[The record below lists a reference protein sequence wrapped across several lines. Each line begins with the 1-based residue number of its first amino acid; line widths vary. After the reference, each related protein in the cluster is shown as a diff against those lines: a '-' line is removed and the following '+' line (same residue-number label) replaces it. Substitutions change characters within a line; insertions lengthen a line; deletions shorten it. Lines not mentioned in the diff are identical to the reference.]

1 MRRAIELLWSWRQR
15 WERIMPDNQESK
27 YEVGFQRPPR
37 HTRFRKGTSGNPK
50 GRPRETKNLAAVL
63 DKALAEK
70 VTIVENGRRRKIT
83 KRSAMIKQLV
93 NKAASGNLRASRR
106 LTDLE
111 FRLNP
116 EGVRQMSGIE
126 LFRSLGQ
133 AALKAEAREQ
143 SVAEHAGPQELENV
157 SRESEPAADVDE
169 WLRKS

>member
-1 MRRAIELLWSWRQR
+1 MLYLLHPPRRRKRDPKALELTQQAIELLWSWRQR
-15 WERIMPDNQESK
+15 WERIMPDNQEPK

-37 HTRFRKGTSGNPK
+37 HTQFRKGTSGNPK
-50 GRPRETKNLAAVL
+50 GRPREAKNLAAVL

-93 NKAASGNLRASRR
+93 NKAASGDLRASRQ

-116 EGVRQMSGIE
+116 EGVRQKSGIE
-126 LFRSLGQ
+126 SAPLWRDP
-133 AALKAEAREQ
+133 
-143 SVAEHAGPQELENV
+143 VACCRRRAY
-157 SRESEPAADVDE
+157 
-169 WLRKS
+169 

>member
-1 MRRAIELLWSWRQR
+1 
-15 WERIMPDNQESK
+15 MPDNQESK
-27 YEVGFQRPPR
+27 YQVGFQRPPR
-37 HTRFRKGTSGNPK
+37 HTQFRKGTSGNPK

-63 DKALAEK
+63 EEALAEK
-70 VTIVENGRRRKIT
+70 VAIVENGRRRKIS

-93 NKAASGNLRASRR
+93 NKAASGDLRASRQ

-126 LFRSLGQ
+126 LFRALGE

-143 SVAEHAGPQELENV
+143 SVAEHGGPQELENV
-157 SRESEPAADVDE
+157 SDRESEPAADVDE
-169 WLRKS
+169 RLRKS

>member
-1 MRRAIELLWSWRQR
+1 LE
-15 WERIMPDNQESK
+15 E
-27 YEVGFQRPPR
+27 
-37 HTRFRKGTSGNPK
+37 
-50 GRPRETKNLAAVL
+50 
-63 DKALAEK
+63 ALAEK
-70 VTIVENGRRRKIT
+70 VAIVENGRRRKIT

-93 NKAASGNLRASRR
+93 NKAASGNLRASRQ

-126 LFRSLGQ
+126 LFRALGQ

-157 SRESEPAADVDE
+157 SDRESEPAADVDE
-169 WLRKS
+169 RLRKS

>member
-1 MRRAIELLWSWRQR
+1 
-15 WERIMPDNQESK
+15 MPDNPESK

-37 HTRFRKGTSGNPK
+37 HTQFRRGTSGNPK

-63 DKALAEK
+63 EEALAEK
-70 VTIVENGRRRKIT
+70 VAIVENGRRRKIT

-93 NKAASGNLRASRR
+93 NKAASGDLRASRQ

-116 EGVRQMSGIE
+116 EGVRQKSALE
-126 LFRSLGQ
+126 LMRELAQ
-133 AALKAEAREQ
+133 ATLKAEAREQ
-143 SVAEHAGPQELENV
+143 SDAERAGLQELENV
-157 SRESEPAADVDE
+157 SDRESEPAADVDE

>member
-37 HTRFRKGTSGNPK
+37 PTQFRKGTSGNPK
-50 GRPRETKNLAAVL
+50 GRPREAKNLAVVL
-63 DKALAEK
+63 EEALAEK
-70 VTIVENGRRRKIT
+70 VAIVENGRRRKIT

-93 NKAASGNLRASRR
+93 NKAASGDLRASRQ

-116 EGVRQMSGIE
+116 EGVRQKSGIE
-126 LFRSLGQ
+126 LMREL
-133 AALKAEAREQ
+133 AEEARKHLDER
-143 SVAEHAGPQELENV
+143 ARRQELENV
-157 SRESEPAADVDE
+157 SDRESEPAADVDE
-169 WLRKS
+169 WSRKR